1 VRVLQL
7 AQACVSFELVVVN
20 SSDGASVA
28 DEGRSAEQN
37 RDANLSWRIA
47 EFESRHQDESQ
58 YRRTKLPTGGMALA
72 GRVTTELVAGVV
84 VGAFIGWALDN
95 WLGTT
100 PVLMVVFFFI
110 GSAAGMMNVWR
121 ALTGRGMAA
130 GFVDEKSSQA
140 HENLANEHM
149 NRRD

>member
-1 VRVLQL
+1 MVDEDRAAEQTR
-7 AQACVSFELVVVN
+7 
-20 SSDGASVA
+20 VA
-28 DEGRSAEQN
+28 D
-37 RDANLSWRIA
+37 LSKRIA
-47 EFESRHQDESQ
+47 EFESRQQEERR
-58 YRRTKLPTGGMALA
+58 YRKAKLPTGGMALA

-84 VGAFIGWALDN
+84 VGTFIGWALDN

-100 PVLMVVFFFI
+100 PTLMVVFFFL

-130 GFVDEKSSQA
+130 GFVNEKSLQA
-140 HENLANEHM
+140 DENKANEQN

>member
-1 VRVLQL
+1 MADEDRAVEQTR
-7 AQACVSFELVVVN
+7 
-20 SSDGASVA
+20 VA
-28 DEGRSAEQN
+28 D
-37 RDANLSWRIA
+37 LSKRIA
-47 EFESRHQDESQ
+47 EFESRQREERIH
-58 YRRTKLPTGGMALA
+58 RKAKLPSGGMALA

-84 VGAFIGWALDN
+84 VGTFLGWAFDN

-100 PVLMVVFFFI
+100 PISMVVFFFI

-140 HENLANEHM
+140 DEDEADEQM
-149 NRRD
+149 SRRD